1 MHRPN
6 MTGWNKIFHACG
18 IHMKAREARLTSDK
32 KKGLQ
37 IKSSAKR
44 QGRALLNDKQ
54 RKRKA

>member
-1 MHRPN
+1 

-32 KKGLQ
+32 KKKKGLQ

>member
-32 KKGLQ
+32 KKKKVYRLKAVQ
-37 IKSSAKR
+37 R
-44 QGRALLNDKQ
+44 DKEGHC
-54 RKRKA
+54 